1 MKGLTERQAGLCDL
15 LWKSESMYVI
25 ISNICDADLRR
36 EIVTLGQLMLM
47 DQLDDPEVLDG
58 MCLDQEFHEIFEKMR
73 HPPN

>member
-1 MKGLTERQAGLCDL
+1 
-15 LWKSESMYVI
+15 
-25 ISNICDADLRR
+25 
-36 EIVTLGQLMLM
+36 MLM